1 MYLLLSLI
9 LGIIAFFCTI
19 SFKNFA
25 ETVVYGVVAG
35 VSTMIMS
42 WIIMWFGQ
50 PVISMSY
57 GIWIYYMLIPAI
69 IVFVV
74 KCVGVGNSDMDFS
87 FGGLAPLVVV
97 VLGLF
102 YCLFTSTGMFASRS
116 MQKMLQATE
125 MSDSAYCK
133 DMAQI
138 QPESMILVD
147 EELALKYA
155 QAALE
160 QNPATGSVCEIS
172 SLSIQNLNGSFHV
185 HLADGSEK
193 TLTFKNEQVYVAPL
207 EHRSFFK
214 WKNNHT
220 TPGYILVSAMKQ
232 NVVYFVTKVNGED
245 VHLKYLES
253 ACFADYW
260 VRHLRHSG
268 YSNVK
273 FADQNV
279 ELDDN
284 GRPFMIIPVQEN
296 TKAYTCPDIT
306 KVIILDIQNGNAKDY
321 SLQDV
326 PEWVDRI
333 YPSKMIEKRIAWW
346 GDYQRGWWNAQFAQ
360 VDVKSQTP
368 GIEQVYTDGDCYW
381 YTGIQSAGADDGT
394 SGFMLTNTRTGKS
407 KLYPISGVN
416 EEASRQKIKNYKID
430 AANIEP
436 SRVLMYNI
444 KNEPTYFATCKA
456 ESGEFMGY
464 AFASVK
470 YRDVCGVGKSVNEAY
485 EAYGRALRSSRNDVS
500 LEGKVVENEK
510 TFTVLDVTRDDDNYY
525 FLFSEDPKKEFR
537 CPNDVSIELKW
548 TRIGD
553 IVSVSYDEEGPDSK
567 VKVLN
572 SFDNKRVQLLE

>member
-1 MYLLLSLI
+1 MYFLLSLI
-9 LGIIAFFCTI
+9 LGAIAFFCTI
-19 SFKNFA
+19 SFREF
-25 ETVVYGVVAG
+25 ESSVLYGIIAG
-35 VSTMIMS
+35 VITLVIS

-57 GIWIYYMLIPAI
+57 GTWIAYMIIPAI
-69 IVFVV
+69 VV
-74 KCVGVGNSDMDFS
+74 LLVRGIGAVNADVEFL
-87 FGGLAPLVVV
+87 FGGLVPIIVVV
-97 VLGLF
+97 IGLF

-116 MQKMLQATE
+116 MQRMLVLTE

-172 SLSIQNLNGSFHV
+172 TLSIQNLNGSFNV

-214 WKNNHT
+214 WKNNHS

-245 VHLKYLES
+245 LHLKYLES

-260 VRHLRHSG
+260 KRYLRHVG

-273 FADQNV
+273 FADQNI

-284 GRPFMIIPVQEN
+284 GRPFMIIPVKEN
-296 TKAYTCPDIT
+296 TKSYTCPDIT
-306 KVIILDIQNGNAKDY
+306 KVIILDIQNGNTKDY
-321 SLQDV
+321 SLQNV

-333 YPSKMIEKRIAWW
+333 YPSGMIEKRISWW

-360 VDVKSQTP
+360 IDVKSQTP

-430 AANIEP
+430 AANINP

-470 YRDVCGVGKSVNEAY
+470 YRDVCGVGKNVNEAY

-500 LEGKVVENEK
+500 LEGKVLENEK
-510 TFTVLDVTRDDDNYY
+510 TFTVLDVTRDEDNYY
-525 FLFSEDPKKEFR
+525 FLFSEDLKKEFR

-553 IVSVSYDEEGPDSK
+553 VVSVSYDEGPESQEI
-567 VKVLN
+567 VLN